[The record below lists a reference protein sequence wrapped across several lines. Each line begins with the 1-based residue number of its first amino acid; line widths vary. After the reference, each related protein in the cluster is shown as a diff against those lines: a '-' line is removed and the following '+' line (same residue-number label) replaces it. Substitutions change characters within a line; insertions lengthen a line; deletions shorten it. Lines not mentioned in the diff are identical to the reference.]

1 MKRCPKCN
9 RTFPDDNQKFCTV
22 DGGLLVSADQPFDP
36 NATIQG
42 SANLLLPVE
51 PPPEK
56 PVSSRP
62 PDFSE
67 TIATPSSAPTVVLP
81 KKTGPTGQPTA
92 SNLQPPPLTT
102 PPTSSAQPSAPSQPP
117 SAPLPSQAATLPPSQ
132 TAPLPPSQPLQPTPS
147 APLPPT
153 QTAALPP
160 THTAP
165 LPTPKQAPSAP
176 LPQSPVAAP
185 RPVAAAPPPKKSK
198 LPLVLGILAV
208 LLVLGIG
215 GVVAAFFL
223 VVKPRLAQMNNN
235 RGVVVVENPN
245 GNTNSNTN
253 TNENTNT
260 SQPTPEP
267 EKTQPELVPPPDTT
281 KFANI
286 AAGLDPKLA
295 EHYFDFSFYYPNGW
309 TPDPKAGKTG
319 ASNFVRVERRLPPD
333 FMQENFAVGWY
344 TSKGTFADDEAIYP
358 ERVEALSKTLAT
370 RFPEY
375 RKVSEGPTKVNSLD
389 GYEFRFVSLSKGTEK
404 GDIQIWGRVIFL
416 PTGVAGEQAG
426 ATLIMLA
433 TSLAPELSSVDDVG
447 AKGQMPVILDSF
459 RFAKAP

>member
-9 RTFPDDNQKFCTV
+9 RTFPDDSQKFCTV
-22 DGGLLVSADQPFDP
+22 DGGLLVSGDQPFDP

-51 PPPEK
+51 APPEK

-92 SNLQPPPLTT
+92 SNLQPPPQTT
-102 PPTSSAQPSAPSQPP
+102 PPTPPAQKSALPAQPSAPLP
-117 SAPLPSQAATLPPSQ
+117 PSQAATLPPSQ
-132 TAPLPPSQPLQPTPS
+132 TAPLPPSQQSQPAPS
-147 APLPPT
+147 AP
-153 QTAALPP
+153 LPP

-165 LPTPKQAPSAP
+165 LPTPKQASSAP
-176 LPQSPVAAP
+176 LPQAP
-185 RPVAAAPPPKKSK
+185 PVAAAPPPKKSK
-198 LPLVLGILAV
+198 LPLVLGILAI

-223 VVKPRLAQMNNN
+223 VVKPRLAQMNTN
-235 RGVVVVENPN
+235 RGVVVENPN
-245 GNTNSNTN
+245 ANTNTNTN

-267 EKTQPELVPPPDTT
+267 EKTQPEFVAPPDSTR
-281 KFANI
+281 FAN
-286 AAGLDPKLA
+286 ATAGLDPKLA
-295 EHYFDFSFYYPNGW
+295 EHYLDFSFYYPNGW

-344 TSKGTFADDEAIYP
+344 TSKGTFADDETVYP
-358 ERVEALSKTLAT
+358 ERVEALSNTLAT

-416 PTGVAGEQAG
+416 PTGVAGDQAG

-447 AKGQMPVILDSF
+447 VKGQMPVILESF